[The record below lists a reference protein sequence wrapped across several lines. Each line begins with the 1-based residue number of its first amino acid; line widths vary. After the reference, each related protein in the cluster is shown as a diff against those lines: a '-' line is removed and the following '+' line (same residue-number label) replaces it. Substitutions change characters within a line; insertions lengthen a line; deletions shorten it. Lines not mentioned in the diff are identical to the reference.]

1 MSSGIKKDV
10 DFFSS
15 VRAES
20 AFQGR
25 KFGTLPLILP
35 CAAVLAVILALW
47 GAFSLLGGNAG
58 RKLESL
64 GTSIGGT
71 AVSLEASGEKTMT
84 AVTDIIAVRQA
95 YAADSALTA
104 KALEAVFAAQ
114 PTDLIMTEATY
125 SSQKLTFACKSKRE
139 LCGADFAQLLREAP
153 EFSAVDYAGVTA
165 VGGEYSFTVT
175 ATIAKEEASKDAN

>member
-1 MSSGIKKDV
+1 MLSGIKKDV
-10 DFFSS
+10 DFFAV

-20 AFQGR
+20 VFRSR
-25 KFGTLPLILP
+25 KSVPLPLILP
-35 CAAVLAVILALW
+35 CAAALAVILALW
-47 GAFSLLGGNAG
+47 GTFSLLGGNAG

-64 GTSIGGT
+64 GAAIGGT
-71 AVSLEASGEKTMT
+71 AVSLEASGEKTTT

-95 YAADSALTA
+95 YAEDFALTT

-114 PTDLIMTEATY
+114 PTDLIITEATY
-125 SSQKLTFACKSKRE
+125 SSQKLAFACKSKRE

-165 VGGEYSFTVT
+165 VDGEYSFTVT
-175 ATIAKEEASKDAN
+175 ATIAKEEAWVDAY